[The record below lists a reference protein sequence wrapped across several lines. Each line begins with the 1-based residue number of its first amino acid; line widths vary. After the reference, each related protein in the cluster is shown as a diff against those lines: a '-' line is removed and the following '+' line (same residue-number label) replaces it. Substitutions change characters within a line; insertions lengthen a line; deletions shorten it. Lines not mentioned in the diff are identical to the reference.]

1 MPKQAAIYAR
11 VSVDKDDDHL
21 AVDRQ
26 REACAELA
34 DRLGLTVTAEHYYED
49 NGISAYTGKPRPDF
63 KRMIRAVEAGEIQA
77 VVVWALDRMYRSTLE
92 LEELITL
99 CETRQL
105 TIHVVTG
112 GEHDLSSVDGAT
124 QARVMTAFAVGENK
138 KKIARQKAA
147 NLQRAKAGKWN
158 GRTRPFG
165 YEADGV
171 TVREHEAATVR
182 WAASQLLAGNSIR
195 SIAAELNRRG
205 VKTATGGRWIP
216 KTIGN
221 LLQNPRLAGY
231 AVYGGK
237 DSKGN
242 RRRPEIIGRAVWPAI
257 LDEDVWRG
265 VVAVLQDPARR
276 KQNGTARVWLGS
288 GLYLCGVCGAT
299 VTTTSDPGHGA
310 GGRTQTAY
318 ICRSGGHVYRQATA
332 VDEFIEEIT
341 IGVLSTRGADL
352 LVPDQTEDTS
362 ALHLQDA
369 ALRARLDEL
378 GRLYGDGTIDA
389 AQLAQG
395 TAAIRQQREQVEAQ
409 LAAASRGSVLAGV
422 ADAPDPEPVWQGL
435 DLSRKRA
442 VVDCLMTV
450 TILPTERGQ
459 RRGQKRHATRFDP
472 ASVRI
477 EPKR

>member
-1 MPKQAAIYAR
+1 MGKRAAIYTRISRDEAKTGIKVENQER
-11 VSVDKDDDHL
+11 ACRDL
-21 AVDRQ
+21 A
-26 REACAELA
+26 E
-34 DRLGLTVTAEHYYED
+34 RLGLDVAEVFTD
-49 NGISAYTGKPRPDF
+49 NDISAMRSTRGKR
-63 KRMIRAVEAGEIQA
+63 KRARWYDLLDAIRAGQVDAVLATEPERVQRELRDLLDYIEACQLHNVPTYTVRGGDYDLSNPDGRAHAAIITAFKQA
-77 VVVWALDRMYRSTLE
+77 EAEKIKQRMQAGYLDR
-92 LEELITL
+92 
-99 CETRQL
+99 
-105 TIHVVTG
+105 
-112 GEHDLSSVDGAT
+112 
-124 QARVMTAFAVGENK
+124 
-138 KKIARQKAA
+138 
-147 NLQRAKAGKWN
+147 AKRGLWN

-165 YEADGV
+165 YEPDGV

-195 SIAAELNRRG
+195 SIAAELNRRQ

-221 LLQNPRLAGY
+221 LLQNPRLAGH
-231 AVYGGK
+231 AVYRG
-237 DSKGN
+237 
-242 RRRPEIIGRAVWPAI
+242 EIIGPAVWPPI

-265 VVAVLQDPARR
+265 VKAILSDPKRR

-310 GGRTQTAY
+310 GGQTQTAY
-318 ICRSGGHVYRQATA
+318 ICRSGKHVYRQATA

-352 LVPDQTEDTS
+352 LIPDQTEDTS
-362 ALHLQDA
+362 VLHLQDA

-378 GRLYGDGTIDA
+378 GRLFGDGTIDA

-395 TAAIRQQREQVEAQ
+395 TASIRQQREQVEAQ
-409 LAAASRGSVLAGV
+409 LAAASRGSVLAGI
-422 ADAPDPEPVWQGL
+422 ADAPDPEPVWAGL

-450 TILPTERGQ
+450 TILPTGRGQ
-459 RRGQKRHATRFDP
+459 VRGHKRHGSRFDP